1 MSKATAKNV
10 IGGIGRAV
18 ISERLNV
25 TKGAV
30 NAAYNNGEHG
40 IMPAS
45 WYLAVKALGD
55 EIGLNVPY
63 SAFNWKAPP
72 PLDEFG
78 DIIQVTSYQ

>member
-25 TKGAV
+25 IKGAV

-40 IMPAS
+40 IMPAA

-55 EIGLNVPY
+55 EIGLTVPL
-63 SAFNWKAPP
+63 SAFNWKSPP
-72 PLDEFG
+72 PFG
-78 DIIQVTSYQ
+78 DDGMIAS